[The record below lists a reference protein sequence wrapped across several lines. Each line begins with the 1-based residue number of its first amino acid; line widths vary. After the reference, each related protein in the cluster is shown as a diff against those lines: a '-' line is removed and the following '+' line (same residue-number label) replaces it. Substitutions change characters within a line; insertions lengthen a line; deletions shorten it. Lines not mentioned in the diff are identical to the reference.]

1 MEKLYKDII
10 RQQRKE
16 LRFYKTAFYILLVA
30 IVTGFLL
37 YQIIYI

>member
-16 LRFYKTAFYILLVA
+16 LRAYKTAFYILLMA
-30 IVTGFLL
+30 AVTGFLL